1 MKKPIPMALKVARY
15 LAYRRSLGYELKWEG
30 KALADF
36 GHYAD
41 QSGHQGPL
49 TLALALKWA
58 RLAATPGHRPWDAP
72 DVGAMA
78 VATLTGRV
86 LGPGHPGR

>member
-1 MKKPIPMALKVARY
+1 MAGILPAVWGGILPPGWKPDDTAAKMAAATGAR
-15 LAYRRSLGYELKWEG
+15 RC
-30 KALADF
+30 
-36 GHYAD
+36 
-41 QSGHQGPL
+41 
-49 TLALALKWA
+49 
-58 RLAATPGHRPWDAP
+58 LAATPGHRPWDAP